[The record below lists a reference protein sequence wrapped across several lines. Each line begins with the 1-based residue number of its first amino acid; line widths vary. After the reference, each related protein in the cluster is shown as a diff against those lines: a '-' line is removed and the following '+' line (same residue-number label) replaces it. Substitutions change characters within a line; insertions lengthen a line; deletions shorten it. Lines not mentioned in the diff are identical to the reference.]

1 MNKNK
6 TILVTGCGG
15 DIGTS
20 VGRILKESFLNYKI
34 IGADITLDSAGKFIF
49 DFIELLPRADS
60 ANYFSSLSKLISNH
74 LIDLIIPISE
84 AEIRLFFKNNY
95 CDYFENIPVIMPNS
109 KTFEYSHDKFKTP
122 LLLSQLKLP
131 NPWTLLVNE
140 EPLTLPCVIKNR
152 GLNGKGGIELVNSDS
167 IAYFRQTRPN
177 DLWQEYLQGDEY
189 TCGLYGTCTG
199 EFRSII
205 FKRKLFK
212 GNSGFTVSGEVIEN
226 NDIHLLLNS
235 LATGLELRGSCN
247 IQLRLTPKGP
257 MIFEINP
264 RFSSTVMFRHKL
276 GFKDVIWS
284 CYEAFGMKPAIYIAP
299 TLGIRFYKGF
309 TEYLDYPS

>member
-1 MNKNK
+1 MNKSK

-49 DFIELLPRADS
+49 DFVELLPRADS
-60 ANYFSSLSKLISNH
+60 PNYFSSLSKLISNH
-74 LIDLIIPISE
+74 LIDLIIPMSE
-84 AEIRLFFKNNY
+84 AEIRLFFQNNY

-140 EPLTLPCVIKNR
+140 EPLTLPCIIKNR
-152 GLNGKGGIELVNSDS
+152 GLTGKGGIELVNSDS
-167 IAYFRQTRPN
+167 IDYFRQTRPS

-205 FKRKLFK
+205 LKRKLSN

-226 NDIHLLLNS
+226 NDIHILLNS
-235 LATGLELRGSCN
+235 LAAGLELRGSCN
-247 IQLRLTPKGP
+247 IQLRLTAKGP

-284 CYEAFGMKPAIYIAP
+284 CYEAFGLKPAIYSAP
-299 TLGIRFYKGF
+299 TSGIRFYKGY
-309 TEYLDYPS
+309 TEYLDYHS